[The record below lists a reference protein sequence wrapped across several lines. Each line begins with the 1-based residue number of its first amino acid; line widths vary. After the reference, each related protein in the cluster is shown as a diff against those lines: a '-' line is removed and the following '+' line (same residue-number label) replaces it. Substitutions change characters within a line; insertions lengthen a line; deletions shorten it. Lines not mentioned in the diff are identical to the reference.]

1 MFGIVNR
8 LVFGTGDMTGT
19 MGSMLI
25 PILLDSISRY
35 THYSA
40 VLRKIS
46 IRSVLKI
53 HYWYTAGE
61 ERGGGVPNLL
71 FDDDVRYG
79 VDIYISIRG
88 LRTLI

>member
-1 MFGIVNR
+1 MFGIVYR

-53 HYWYTAGE
+53 HYWYTAG
-61 ERGGGVPNLL
+61 GVPNLL